1 MMLDL
6 KDSFGMFARIHFTN
20 HGVVR

>member
-6 KDSFGMFARIHFTN
+6 KDSFGMFAWIHFTN